1 MSHWYVIRTHAKAE
15 FKALSNVLRQGFN
28 AYLPQYLRQRRH
40 ARRTDWVRRPLFPR
54 YLFVEMDV
62 ASSRWRALRSTFGV
76 EDLICRGNEPVPVP
90 PGVVEGIRGRED
102 DNGLV
107 LLARQSPFKK
117 GDPVRVIA
125 GALIDQIG
133 IFDCETDDH
142 RVVLLLELLGRK
154 LRIPLPIDAVAH
166 GG

>member
-1 MSHWYVIRTHAKAE
+1 MTAWYVVYTQVNAE
-15 FKALSNVLRQGFN
+15 SKALEHLRRQGYK
-28 AYLPQYLRQRRH
+28 AYLPRYEKWRHH
-40 ARRTDWVRRPLFPR
+40 ARRRERVLRPLFPR

-76 EDLICRGNEPVPVP
+76 EDLICRGNEPVAVP

-142 RVVLLLELLGRK
+142 RIVLLLELLGRK